1 MAQTDDWPTWR
12 SEEHSRD
19 VQEHSFRLAVVAEMK
34 CRSLTGRRTGAH
46 ATGLILLALAL
57 GSCSLERNRTAQQ
70 AETKLIGMSRAEL
83 YRCAG
88 LPHREL
94 VIDGVTIAT
103 YDNQL
108 QASNALTLPI
118 IGGGLTQGTSNYC
131 RTTFT
136 FENGAVSSVNYTGA
150 TGPFYAEHE
159 QCAYTVQA
167 CLKIVEDRAKAAGPT
182 LLPEAQR
189 PSYSE
194 LSRPRRYDQ
203 P

>member
-1 MAQTDDWPTWR
+1 MRVDSASGTR
-12 SEEHSRD
+12 NFAGRAAL
-19 VQEHSFRLAVVAEMK
+19 VL
-34 CRSLTGRRTGAH
+34 LT
-46 ATGLILLALAL
+46 LALC
-57 GSCSLERNRTAQQ
+57 SCSIERNRTSEQ
-70 AETKLIGMSRAEL
+70 AATKLIGMSRADL

-88 LPHREL
+88 LPHRET
-94 VIDGVTIAT
+94 VIDGIAFAT

-108 QASNALTLPI
+108 SSSNALSLPF
-118 IGGGLTQGTSNYC
+118 IGGGLTQGSNNYC

-136 FENGAVSSVNYTGA
+136 LEKGAVSSINYAGA

-159 QCAYTVQA
+159 QCAYTVQT
-167 CLKIVEDRAKAAGPT
+167 CLKVIEDREKATGPA

-194 LSRPRRYDQ
+194 LSRPSLYDR

>member
-1 MAQTDDWPTWR
+1 MKTSSAAD
-12 SEEHSRD
+12 SGHFAS
-19 VQEHSFRLAVVAEMK
+19 RLA
-34 CRSLTGRRTGAH
+34 LT
-46 ATGLILLALAL
+46 LLALAL
-57 GSCSLERNRTAQQ
+57 GSCSLERNKTATQ
-70 AETKLIGMSRAEL
+70 AETQLVGMSRADL

-88 LPHREL
+88 LPHRET
-94 VIDGVTIAT
+94 VIDGVTFAT

-108 QASNALTLPI
+108 STSNALTLPF
-118 IGGGLTQGTSNYC
+118 IGGGLTQGTNNYC

-136 FENGAVSSVNYTGA
+136 LERGAVSSVNYAGA

-167 CLKIVEDRAKAAGPT
+167 CLKMVEDRAKAAGPVT
-182 LLPEAQR
+182 LPEELR

-194 LSRPRRYDQ
+194 LSRPRLYDQ